1 MTGNLRG
8 VTNALADTRESVS
21 VLPFSLY
28 KNLGLSDPRPY
39 HSNLTMAN
47 NTQAKA
53 MEEVRNVR
61 IQIGY
66 QAYLVDFL
74 VLNIPV
80 NKELP
85 LLLGRLF
92 LRTYEAVIDIGYG
105 TMSIDDGVIRHTYFP
120 KPRAKAY
127 LENFEID
134 KEHDWLS
141 CFEVGRDEDGNPKY
155 DPVAPSFLDI
165 EDEMERALEMEAY
178 FNPFKN
184 IIVFKKLINFLVIQ
198 AVLIDHEDLDHKLID
213 MTLKRNGL
221 KWQIQ
226 GRNRRRD
233 GMEYLANRD
242 GNRTGKKEE
251 SKALVTV
258 DGESID
264 WTTHSKDDE
273 DYALM
278 ANNNSGSNIQGI
290 GPNWL
295 FDLDYL
301 TDSMNYHNDSE
312 ENQANLHVGQQE
324 SKQDSGTKDKIDSG
338 NSQIEDETDQD
349 CFLNYPICILFLHNK
364 SSSTSDGRE
373 EVQEK
378 KTKTF
383 WMILQDF
390 KSKEKESYRKLKLS
404 ERS

>member
-92 LRTYEAVIDIGYG
+92 LRTYEAVIDIGCG
-105 TMSIDDGVIRHTYFP
+105 TISIDDGVIRQTYFP

-134 KEHDWLS
+134 EEDDWLS
-141 CFEVGRDEDGNPKY
+141 CFKVGHDEDGNPKY

-165 EDEMERALEMEAY
+165 EDEMERALAMEAY

-184 IIVFKKLINFLVIQ
+184 IIVFKKLIDFLGSLSVQ
-198 AVLIDHEDLDHKLID
+198 
-213 MTLKRNGL
+213 LKN
-221 KWQIQ
+221 
-226 GRNRRRD
+226 
-233 GMEYLANRD
+233 
-242 GNRTGKKEE
+242 
-251 SKALVTV
+251 
-258 DGESID
+258 
-264 WTTHSKDDE
+264 
-273 DYALM
+273 
-278 ANNNSGSNIQGI
+278 
-290 GPNWL
+290 
-295 FDLDYL
+295 
-301 TDSMNYHNDSE
+301 TD
-312 ENQANLHVGQQE
+312 
-324 SKQDSGTKDKIDSG
+324 
-338 NSQIEDETDQD
+338 
-349 CFLNYPICILFLHNK
+349 
-364 SSSTSDGRE
+364 
-373 EVQEK
+373 
-378 KTKTF
+378 
-383 WMILQDF
+383 
-390 KSKEKESYRKLKLS
+390 
-404 ERS
+404 